1 MSTKPPSSPLPPG
14 KLGLPF
20 LGETLSFFTD
30 NRFASKRHDQFG
42 PIFKTGILG
51 SPTVFIQGAEGNRF
65 ILSHE
70 NEYFRVSWPPSVKKL
85 LGPLSLALQT
95 GHTHMARRKLMAQ
108 AFQPRALAG
117 YIPAMEAI
125 TDRYCQRWQNMAELT
140 WYPEL
145 RNYTLDVACKL
156 LIGLDNGADTR
167 IGELFET
174 WCAGLFTLPINLPW
188 TAFGKALRNRQGLLD
203 EIERLIRN
211 HQSVPGQTD
220 ALDILLQAT
229 DEETGEKLG
238 IEELKDQVLL
248 LLFAGHETLTSA
260 IASFCLLTAQH
271 PEVLAKARA
280 EQQALRTQPI
290 TPELLKQMPYLDRVI
305 KEVMR
310 LVPPVGGGFREVLQ
324 DCEYGG
330 FTIPKGWAVLY
341 QINATHQNGET
352 FAQPDDFDPKRF
364 NSDRAEDKPY
374 SYLPFGSGLRECIGK
389 EFARLEMKIFAVQL
403 LRNYEWTLLPDQD
416 LSLVVVPTPKPR
428 GGLQVKFQRV
438 DFAGR

>member
-1 MSTKPPSSPLPPG
+1 MPTKPSRASLPPG
-14 KLGLPF
+14 KFGLPF
-20 LGETLSFFTD
+20 LGETLKFFTD
-30 NRFASKRHDQFG
+30 TNFATKRHAQFG
-42 PIFKTGILG
+42 PVFKTNLLG
-51 SPTVFIQGAEGNRF
+51 SPTIFIKGSDGNRF

-85 LGPLSLALQT
+85 LGPLSLALQI
-95 GHTHMARRKLMAQ
+95 GHTHLARRKLMSQ
-108 AFQPRALAG
+108 AFQSRALAG

-125 TDRYCQRWQNMAELT
+125 SDRYFQRWQNMHELT

-156 LIGLDNGADTR
+156 LVGLDNGSETR

-188 TAFGKALRNRQGLLD
+188 TAFGKASRNREGLLA
-203 EIERLIRN
+203 EIERLILE
-211 HQSVPGQTD
+211 HKTVLGQTD
-220 ALDILLQAT
+220 ALDILLQAR
-229 DEETGEKLG
+229 DEETGEKLS

-260 IASFCLLTAQH
+260 IASFCLLIAQH

-280 EQQALRTQPI
+280 EQQNLSSEPI
-290 TPELLKQMPYLDRVI
+290 TPELLKQMPYLDQVI

-310 LVPPVGGGFREVLQ
+310 IVPPVGGGFREVLQ

-330 FTIPKGWAVLY
+330 FKIPKGWSVLY
-341 QINATHQNGET
+341 QINTAHKNSEA
-352 FAQPDDFDPKRF
+352 FRQPDEFDPERF
-364 NSDRAEDKPY
+364 NSSRAEDKPY
-374 SYLPFGSGLRECIGK
+374 SYLPFGGGLRECIGK
-389 EFARLEMKIFAVQL
+389 EFARLEMKVFAVGL
-403 LRNYEWTLLPDQD
+403 LRQYQWTLLPNQD

-428 GGLQVKFQRV
+428 GGLKVRFQRC
-438 DFAGR
+438 